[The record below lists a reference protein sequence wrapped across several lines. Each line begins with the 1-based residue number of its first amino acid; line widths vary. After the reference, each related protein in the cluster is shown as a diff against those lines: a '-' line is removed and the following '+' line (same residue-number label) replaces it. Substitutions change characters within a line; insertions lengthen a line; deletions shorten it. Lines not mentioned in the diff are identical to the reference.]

1 MRAGMPPYSERAEHI
16 FGGLRTTKNNFQL
29 ITMQNTNLLFIF
41 LTGLTTGGLTCLALQ
56 GGLLTSV
63 LAKREEKL
71 VDNLASSKKKIK
83 QLQNRHSGLDPE
95 SRSSSTSHLPIL
107 SFLTAKLFIHTV
119 LGFFLGLLGTAI
131 TLSPIT
137 RGWLQVFIGIYLFG
151 IAGNLLN
158 LHPIFRYF
166 VITPPKFLARLAKN
180 ESKSDSV
187 FAPALLGLMTVFLP
201 CAVTQA
207 MEVVAVGTGN
217 PLYGAAIMFA
227 FVLGT
232 SPTFLLFGF
241 LINKTGSVFQK
252 YFPAIAGTAMLGMS
266 IYSINASAGLMGSV
280 YTIQN
285 FVQAA
290 TSSSNPGSDTG
301 SNSIL
306 GDNLQTATITVN
318 NTSYTPNSITLKKG
332 ILTKLKLITNNV
344 QSCSRS
350 FTIPA
355 LNINKL
361 LPSTGETTLEFTP
374 TETGPLA
381 FSCSMGMYTGRFN
394 IVN

>member
-1 MRAGMPPYSERAEHI
+1 
-16 FGGLRTTKNNFQL
+16 
-29 ITMQNTNLLFIF
+29 MQNTNLLVIF

-71 VDNLASSKKKIK
+71 ISSRGTKRRGNPEDNQEPTTSNLEQSS
-83 QLQNRHSGLDPE
+83 
-95 SRSSSTSHLPIL
+95 LPIV
-107 SFLTAKLFIHTV
+107 SFLTAKLFIHTL
-119 LGFFLGLLGTAI
+119 LGALLGLLGSAFV
-131 TLSPIT
+131 LSPIT
-137 RGWLQVFIGIYLFG
+137 RGWLQIAIGVYLFG

-158 LHPIFRYF
+158 LHPFFRYF

-180 ESKSDSV
+180 ESKSNSI
-187 FAPALLGLMTVFLP
+187 FAPALLGLMTVLLP
-201 CAVTQA
+201 CATTQA
-207 MEVVAVGTGN
+207 MEIVAIGTGN

-227 FVLGT
+227 FILGT
-232 SPTFLLFGF
+232 SPTFLIFGF
-241 LINKTGSVFQK
+241 LLNKGSSTFQK
-252 YFPAIAGTAMLGMS
+252 YFPAVAATAMFGMS
-266 IYSINASAGLMGSV
+266 IYSINAGVGLMGSV

-285 FVQAA
+285 FVTAA
-290 TSSSNPGSDTG
+290 VGAERTGPGT
-301 SNSIL
+301 NSVL
-306 GDNLQTATITVN
+306 GDKVQTTTINVTN
-318 NTSYTPNSITLKKG
+318 SGYTPKNITLKKG
-332 ILTKLKLITNNV
+332 VPTILKLITSNV

-361 LPSTGETTLEFTP
+361 LPVTGETTIEFTP
-374 TETGPLA
+374 KTTGPLA

>member
-1 MRAGMPPYSERAEHI
+1 
-16 FGGLRTTKNNFQL
+16 
-29 ITMQNTNLLFIF
+29 MQSTNLLIIF

-63 LAKREEKL
+63 LAKQEEDL
-71 VDNLASSKKKIK
+71 T
-83 QLQNRHSGLDPE
+83 
-95 SRSSSTSHLPIL
+95 STLSTKVPRTNNSAPITSNPSLLPIL
-107 SFLTAKLFIHTV
+107 SFLGSKLFIHTLLGAL
-119 LGFFLGLLGTAI
+119 LGFLGSTI

-137 RGWLQVFIGIYLFG
+137 RGWLEVFIGIYLFG

-180 ESKSDSV
+180 ESKSSSL
-187 FAPALLGLMTVFLP
+187 FAPAILGLMTVFIP
-201 CAVTQA
+201 CATTQA
-207 MEVVAVGTGN
+207 MEVIAIGTGS

-232 SPTFLLFGF
+232 SPTFLIFGF
-241 LINKTGSVFQK
+241 LLNKGAASFKK
-252 YFPAIAGTAMLGMS
+252 YFPSIAATAMFIMS
-266 IYSINASAGLMGSV
+266 IYSINAGAGLMGSP

-285 FVQAA
+285 FVEAA
-290 TSSSNPGSDTG
+290 KAPSTNNLAPITT
-301 SNSIL
+301 NSIL
-306 GDNLQTATITVN
+306 GDNVQTTTLNVSN
-318 NTSYTPNSITLKKG
+318 SGYTPKNITLKKG
-332 ILTKLKLITNNV
+332 VLTKLKLITDNV

-350 FTIPA
+350 FTIPS

-361 LPSTGETTLEFTP
+361 LPETGETTLEFTP
-374 TETGPLA
+374 KETGPLA

-394 IVN
+394 IIN